1 MAERK
6 NKNKVET
13 ISETDSWIPKTELGK
28 KVKNAEITNIDEIFN
43 KGYVIR
49 EPEIID
55 KLMPNLEHDLILIGQ
70 AKGKFGGG
78 QRRAFKQTQK
88 KTAEGN
94 KPKFSVMVVV
104 GNRNGYVGVGMAGS
118 HETFPAREKA
128 LKKAK
133 LNLIRIKR
141 GCGSWECNCGETH
154 SIPFKVSGRCSS
166 VRIDLL
172 PAPKGVGLVVHDEAK
187 KILELAGIK
196 DVWSRT
202 KGQTNSRINLTIATM
217 RALKKLTKTKY
228 HKKFAKQAGI
238 IEGGKEE

>member
-6 NKNKVET
+6 SKNEKTTER
-13 ISETDSWIPKTELGK
+13 ILDSWIPKTDLGK
-28 KVKNAEITNIDEIFN
+28 KVKNGEIKDIDEIFD
-43 KGYVIR
+43 KGLVIR
-49 EPEIID
+49 ESEIVD
-55 KLMPNLEHDLILIGQ
+55 KLLPNLEQDLILIGQ

-94 KPKFSVMVVV
+94 KPKFSVMAVV

-118 HETFPAREKA
+118 HETLPAREKA

-133 LNLIRIKR
+133 INLIRIKR
-141 GCGSWECNCGETH
+141 GCGSWECNCGESH

-166 VRIDLL
+166 VRVTLL
-172 PAPKGVGLVVHDEAK
+172 PAPKGVGLAVHDEAK

-202 KGQTNSRINLTIATM
+202 KGQTRSRINFATAVI
-217 RALKKLTKTKY
+217 RALKKLSKIKY
-228 HKKFAKQAGI
+228 HEKFSKNAGI
-238 IEGGKEE
+238 IEGGKE

>member
-1 MAERK
+1 LAERK